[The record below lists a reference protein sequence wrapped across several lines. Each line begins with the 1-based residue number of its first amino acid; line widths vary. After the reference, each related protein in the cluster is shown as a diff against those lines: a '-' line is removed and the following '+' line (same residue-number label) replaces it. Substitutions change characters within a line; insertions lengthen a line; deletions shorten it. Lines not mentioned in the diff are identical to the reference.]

1 MDTALLTDK
10 YELTMLSSLVRDGL
24 ADTPSTF
31 ELFARRLPKGRR
43 FGLLVGLGRLLEHL
57 PHFTFGAEELRWL
70 QDTGAITAEA
80 ADWLTDFRF
89 SGDMLAYPEGEVYWP
104 GSPVI

>member
-43 FGLLVGLGRLLEHL
+43 FGLLVGL
-57 PHFTFGAEELRWL
+57 
-70 QDTGAITAEA
+70 
-80 ADWLTDFRF
+80 
-89 SGDMLAYPEGEVYWP
+89 
-104 GSPVI
+104 